1 MIKEL
6 ANHNLRWP
14 LPSKA
19 FGCRQVPLS
28 HLMRRRLSS
37 LTCVNSKKEVGV
49 YYESRREAIH
59 GRGKGLVRPREP
71 RLLKRLVAESKPGD
85 SFQHLINRFAS
96 VSQLFWVCGRDRGPS
111 GSHLPSFRHHY
122 RLLGHPFH
130 QRDFMKWALLDH
142 GQCCCIKFLPPFVT
156 SGLI

>member
-1 MIKEL
+1 MATSIKSIWLPTSTSVPFNE
-6 ANHNLRWP
+6 AKIVVFDLRQ
-14 LPSKA
+14 L
-19 FGCRQVPLS
+19 
-28 HLMRRRLSS
+28 H
-37 LTCVNSKKEVGV
+37 KEVGV

-59 GRGKGLVRPREP
+59 SRGKGLVRPREP

-130 QRDFMKWALLDH
+130 QRDFTKWALLDH
-142 GQCCCIKFLPPFVT
+142 GQCCCIIFLPPFVT